1 MIAMIEAYTLLV
13 GPGSFEPGWQLV
25 VVSRRTLGEL
35 RPVGVAIPVVSVA
48 FTSPYVRSMR
58 SREVGHGA

>member
-1 MIAMIEAYTLLV
+1 
-13 GPGSFEPGWQLV
+13 V